1 MMFEINSI
9 TEIWRGGATGH
20 SVKGYIYV
28 DTRKTKKKEE
38 RDNIVVLL
46 RKGTSSWGGGAQ
58 WTKNGV
64 HQDIRIQT
72 MNYHFVVLLFA
83 YTNF

>member
-1 MMFEINSI
+1 ME
-9 TEIWRGGATGH
+9 GGATGH

-46 RKGTSSWGGGAQ
+46 RKGTISWGEKKERERERERGEEREREREF
-58 WTKNGV
+58 NE
-64 HQDIRIQT
+64 
-72 MNYHFVVLLFA
+72 
-83 YTNF
+83 

>member
-1 MMFEINSI
+1 ME
-9 TEIWRGGATGH
+9 GGATGH

-46 RKGTSSWGGGAQ
+46 RKGTSSWGGKKREREREREREIEREGGGERERESSI
-58 WTKNGV
+58 NECE
-64 HQDIRIQT
+64 
-72 MNYHFVVLLFA
+72 
-83 YTNF
+83 

>member
-46 RKGTSSWGGGAQ
+46 QKDTSSWGEKKKRERERERGRSQWGGER
-58 WTKNGV
+58 K
-64 HQDIRIQT
+64 
-72 MNYHFVVLLFA
+72 
-83 YTNF
+83 

>member
-46 RKGTSSWGGGAQ
+46 RKGTSSWGGEREREREKERGEGEGETEGETDRQ
-58 WTKNGV
+58 R
-64 HQDIRIQT
+64 QR
-72 MNYHFVVLLFA
+72 YRE
-83 YTNF
+83 

>member
-1 MMFEINSI
+1 ME
-9 TEIWRGGATGH
+9 GGATGH

-46 RKGTSSWGGGAQ
+46 RKGTSSSPSEH
-58 WTKNGV
+58 TLVILYLKFE
-64 HQDIRIQT
+64 
-72 MNYHFVVLLFA
+72 FVCR
-83 YTNF
+83 

>member
-1 MMFEINSI
+1 M
-9 TEIWRGGATGH
+9 GH

-46 RKGTSSWGGGAQ
+46 RKGTSSWGGKKREGNPQ
-58 WTKNGV
+58 IKEKYMPNKR
-64 HQDIRIQT
+64 QD
-72 MNYHFVVLLFA
+72 
-83 YTNF
+83 

>member
-1 MMFEINSI
+1 ME
-9 TEIWRGGATGH
+9 GGATGH

-46 RKGTSSWGGGAQ
+46 RKGTSSWGEKILCGS
-58 WTKNGV
+58 
-64 HQDIRIQT
+64 
-72 MNYHFVVLLFA
+72 L
-83 YTNF
+83 

>member
-1 MMFEINSI
+1 ME
-9 TEIWRGGATGH
+9 GGATGH

-46 RKGTSSWGGGAQ
+46 RKGTSSWVKKERERERKRERGEEREREF
-58 WTKNGV
+58 NE
-64 HQDIRIQT
+64 
-72 MNYHFVVLLFA
+72 
-83 YTNF
+83 

>member
-46 RKGTSSWGGGAQ
+46 RKGTSSWGGNKRERERERERKRERGRREREREF
-58 WTKNGV
+58 NE
-64 HQDIRIQT
+64 
-72 MNYHFVVLLFA
+72 
-83 YTNF
+83 

>member
-1 MMFEINSI
+1 ME
-9 TEIWRGGATGH
+9 GGATGH

-46 RKGTSSWGGGAQ
+46 RKGTSSWGGKKRERERERKRERG
-58 WTKNGV
+58 
-64 HQDIRIQT
+64 RRERERESS
-72 MNYHFVVLLFA
+72 MNECE
-83 YTNF
+83 

>member
-46 RKGTSSWGGGAQ
+46 RKGTSSWGKKRERGGRRERERVQ
-58 WTKNGV
+58 
-64 HQDIRIQT
+64 
-72 MNYHFVVLLFA
+72 
-83 YTNF
+83 

>member
-46 RKGTSSWGGGAQ
+46 RKGTSSWGEKREKERGEE
-58 WTKNGV
+58 
-64 HQDIRIQT
+64 RERESS
-72 MNYHFVVLLFA
+72 MNECE
-83 YTNF
+83 